1 MNRQNLTPILIDSR
15 ETANPSFLGFMELST
30 DEQIAKKIY
39 EATGDKT
46 FKGFLPLTWN
56 TAQIV
61 KMRDIYDTL
70 KKQGKL
76 TALNMAY
83 KYPEV
88 SIQAHQYFITNAAK
102 IKGIVP
108 DTPQDFLKMFTPFL
122 VVGGIAAAAYLLSQV
137 KGFIPK
143 GKTHEQRH

>member
-1 MNRQNLTPILIDSR
+1 MDPLYFSPILIDNA
-15 ETANPSFLGFMELST
+15 ETNAGAFLGFLELST

-46 FKGFLPLTWN
+46 FRGFLPLTWN

-61 KMRDIYDTL
+61 KMRDIHDTL

-83 KYPEV
+83 KFPAV

-102 IKGIVP
+102 IKGVLP
-108 DTPQDFLKMFTPFL
+108 DTPADILKPLTPFL
-122 VVGGIAAAAYLLSQV
+122 IVGGIAAAAYFLSQI
-137 KGFIPK
+137 KAFIPK
-143 GKTHEQRH
+143 GKTV

>member
-1 MNRQNLTPILIDSR
+1 MNRHNLPPIFIQDSKTR
-15 ETANPSFLGFMELST
+15 SPDFLGFMELSK

-70 KKQGKL
+70 KAQGKL
-76 TALNMAY
+76 SANNMAY
-83 KYPEV
+83 KFPSV

-102 IKGIVP
+102 IKGVLP

-122 VVGGIAAAAYLLSQV
+122 VVGGIAASAYLLSQV

-143 GKTHEQRH
+143 GKPA